1 MRVLSIRMKELRH
14 TGLARAAL
22 FLVATLAAGAVVNP
36 AQAMQAGSE
45 APGGQARPKIGLVL
59 AALAAAGVYSVSA
72 EDVSQQAVL
81 NGTVVSVIE
90 AGTPVKEGDV
100 LVSVD
105 SLVGGVP
112 AARADRDGVVKEVR
126 VQKGQTIAKQDVVAV
141 LESK

>member
-1 MRVLSIRMKELRH
+1 MR
-14 TGLARAAL
+14 
-22 FLVATLAAGAVVNP
+22 N
-36 AQAMQAGSE
+36 AM
-45 APGGQARPKIGLVL
+45 KIGLVL
-59 AALAAAGVYSVSA
+59 AALAVAGVYSVSA

>member
-1 MRVLSIRMKELRH
+1 MRNAMKL
-14 TGLARAAL
+14 
-22 FLVATLAAGAVVNP
+22 
-36 AQAMQAGSE
+36 
-45 APGGQARPKIGLVL
+45 GLVL
-59 AALAAAGVYSVSA
+59 AALVTAGVYSVSA
-72 EDVSQQAVL
+72 ADVSQQAVL

-126 VQKGQTIAKQDVVAV
+126 VQKGQTIAKQDVVVV
-141 LESK
+141 LETK

>member
-1 MRVLSIRMKELRH
+1 MR
-14 TGLARAAL
+14 
-22 FLVATLAAGAVVNP
+22 N
-36 AQAMQAGSE
+36 AM
-45 APGGQARPKIGLVL
+45 KIGLAL
-59 AALAAAGVYSVSA
+59 AALVAAGVYSASA

-126 VQKGQTIAKQDVVAV
+126 VQKGQTIVKQDVVAV

>member
-1 MRVLSIRMKELRH
+1 MR
-14 TGLARAAL
+14 
-22 FLVATLAAGAVVNP
+22 N
-36 AQAMQAGSE
+36 AM
-45 APGGQARPKIGLVL
+45 KIGLVL
-59 AALAAAGVYSVSA
+59 AVLAAAGVYGVSA

>member
-1 MRVLSIRMKELRH
+1 MR
-14 TGLARAAL
+14 
-22 FLVATLAAGAVVNP
+22 N
-36 AQAMQAGSE
+36 AM
-45 APGGQARPKIGLVL
+45 KIGLAL
-59 AALAAAGVYSVSA
+59 AALAAAGVVYSVSA

>member
-1 MRVLSIRMKELRH
+1 MR
-14 TGLARAAL
+14 
-22 FLVATLAAGAVVNP
+22 N
-36 AQAMQAGSE
+36 AM
-45 APGGQARPKIGLVL
+45 KIGLVL
-59 AALAAAGVYSVSA
+59 AALVAAGAYSVSA

>member
-1 MRVLSIRMKELRH
+1 MR
-14 TGLARAAL
+14 
-22 FLVATLAAGAVVNP
+22 N
-36 AQAMQAGSE
+36 AM
-45 APGGQARPKIGLVL
+45 KIGLVL
-59 AALAAAGVYSVSA
+59 AALVAAGVYGVSA
-72 EDVSQQAVL
+72 EDVLQQAVL

>member
-1 MRVLSIRMKELRH
+1 MRNAI
-14 TGLARAAL
+14 
-22 FLVATLAAGAVVNP
+22 
-36 AQAMQAGSE
+36 
-45 APGGQARPKIGLVL
+45 KIGLVL
-59 AALAAAGVYSVSA
+59 AALVAAGGYSVSA

>member
-1 MRVLSIRMKELRH
+1 MR
-14 TGLARAAL
+14 
-22 FLVATLAAGAVVNP
+22 N
-36 AQAMQAGSE
+36 AM
-45 APGGQARPKIGLVL
+45 KIGLVL

>member
-1 MRVLSIRMKELRH
+1 MR
-14 TGLARAAL
+14 
-22 FLVATLAAGAVVNP
+22 N
-36 AQAMQAGSE
+36 AM
-45 APGGQARPKIGLVL
+45 KIGLVL
-59 AALAAAGVYSVSA
+59 AALVVAGVYSVSA

-105 SLVGGVP
+105 SLVGG
-112 AARADRDGVVKEVR
+112 ADRDGVVKEVR

>member
-1 MRVLSIRMKELRH
+1 MR
-14 TGLARAAL
+14 
-22 FLVATLAAGAVVNP
+22 N
-36 AQAMQAGSE
+36 AM
-45 APGGQARPKIGLVL
+45 KIGLVL

-112 AARADRDGVVKEVR
+112 AARDDR
-126 VQKGQTIAKQDVVAV
+126 QTGRRSGAGEQIKKPAV
-141 LESK
+141 WHGSFAPQTACPLPFIGILLHLCGCIR

>member
-1 MRVLSIRMKELRH
+1 MRK
-14 TGLARAAL
+14 
-22 FLVATLAAGAVVNP
+22 
-36 AQAMQAGSE
+36 AM
-45 APGGQARPKIGLVL
+45 KIGLVL
-59 AALAAAGVYSVSA
+59 AALVAAGVYSVSA
-72 EDVSQQAVL
+72 GDVSQQAVL
-81 NGTVVSVIE
+81 NGTVVYVIE

-126 VQKGQTIAKQDVVAV
+126 VQKGQTIAKEDVVAV

>member
-1 MRVLSIRMKELRH
+1 MRNAMKL
-14 TGLARAAL
+14 GLA
-22 FLVATLAAGAVVNP
+22 
-36 AQAMQAGSE
+36 
-45 APGGQARPKIGLVL
+45 L
-59 AALAAAGVYSVSA
+59 AALVAVGVYSVSA
-72 EDVSQQAVL
+72 ADVSQQAVL

-126 VQKGQTIAKQDVVAV
+126 VKKGQTIAKQDVVVV
-141 LESK
+141 LETQG

>member
-1 MRVLSIRMKELRH
+1 MR
-14 TGLARAAL
+14 
-22 FLVATLAAGAVVNP
+22 N
-36 AQAMQAGSE
+36 AM
-45 APGGQARPKIGLVL
+45 KIGLAL
-59 AALAAAGVYSVSA
+59 AALVAAGVYSVSA

-126 VQKGQTIAKQDVVAV
+126 AGITWVNAFNPTFNEAPWGGYKMSGIGRELGVHGLEEYQEIKQVNINLTPGAPGWY
-141 LESK
+141 EH

>member
-1 MRVLSIRMKELRH
+1 MR
-14 TGLARAAL
+14 
-22 FLVATLAAGAVVNP
+22 N
-36 AQAMQAGSE
+36 AM
-45 APGGQARPKIGLVL
+45 KIGL
-59 AALAAAGVYSVSA
+59 ALPALVVAGVYSVSA

>member
-1 MRVLSIRMKELRH
+1 MR
-14 TGLARAAL
+14 
-22 FLVATLAAGAVVNP
+22 N
-36 AQAMQAGSE
+36 AM
-45 APGGQARPKIGLVL
+45 KIGLVL
-59 AALAAAGVYSVSA
+59 AALVAAGVYSVSA

-112 AARADRDGVVKEVR
+112 AARADRDGVVKEVPR
-126 VQKGQTIAKQDVVAV
+126 PEGPDDRQTGRRSGAGEQIKKPAV
-141 LESK
+141 WHGSFAPQTACPLPFIGILLHLCGCIR

>member
-1 MRVLSIRMKELRH
+1 MVKYNIPICEFYNTGRYIMR
-14 TGLARAAL
+14 
-22 FLVATLAAGAVVNP
+22 N
-36 AQAMQAGSE
+36 AM
-45 APGGQARPKIGLVL
+45 KIGLVL
-59 AALAAAGVYSVSA
+59 AALVTAGVYSVSA

>member
-1 MRVLSIRMKELRH
+1 MR
-14 TGLARAAL
+14 
-22 FLVATLAAGAVVNP
+22 N
-36 AQAMQAGSE
+36 AM
-45 APGGQARPKIGLVL
+45 KIGLVL

-72 EDVSQQAVL
+72 EDVPQQAVL

>member
-1 MRVLSIRMKELRH
+1 MVKYNIPICEFYNTGRYIMR
-14 TGLARAAL
+14 
-22 FLVATLAAGAVVNP
+22 N
-36 AQAMQAGSE
+36 AM
-45 APGGQARPKIGLVL
+45 KIGLVL
-59 AALAAAGVYSVSA
+59 AALVAAGVYSVSA
-72 EDVSQQAVL
+72 KDVSQQAVL

>member
-1 MRVLSIRMKELRH
+1 MR
-14 TGLARAAL
+14 
-22 FLVATLAAGAVVNP
+22 N
-36 AQAMQAGSE
+36 AM
-45 APGGQARPKIGLVL
+45 KIGLVL
-59 AALAAAGVYSVSA
+59 AALVAAGVCSVSA

>member
-1 MRVLSIRMKELRH
+1 MRNGM
-14 TGLARAAL
+14 
-22 FLVATLAAGAVVNP
+22 
-36 AQAMQAGSE
+36 
-45 APGGQARPKIGLVL
+45 KIGLAL
-59 AALAAAGVYSVSA
+59 AALVAAGVYSVSA

-112 AARADRDGVVKEVR
+112 AARADRDGVVKEAR

>member
-1 MRVLSIRMKELRH
+1 MVKYNIPICEFYNTGRYIMR
-14 TGLARAAL
+14 
-22 FLVATLAAGAVVNP
+22 N
-36 AQAMQAGSE
+36 AM
-45 APGGQARPKIGLVL
+45 KIGLAL
-59 AALAAAGVYSVSA
+59 AALVVAGVYSVSA

>member
-1 MRVLSIRMKELRH
+1 MVKYNIPICEFYNTGRYIMR
-14 TGLARAAL
+14 
-22 FLVATLAAGAVVNP
+22 N
-36 AQAMQAGSE
+36 AM
-45 APGGQARPKIGLVL
+45 KIGLVL
-59 AALAAAGVYSVSA
+59 AALVAAGAYSVAA

>member
-1 MRVLSIRMKELRH
+1 MLEYKHVPKEVLYQLYIEENKTLSDVAEELNLSIATVQKKLVKYNIPICEFYN
-14 TGLARAAL
+14 TGRYIMR
-22 FLVATLAAGAVVNP
+22 N
-36 AQAMQAGSE
+36 AM
-45 APGGQARPKIGLVL
+45 KIGLVL

-126 VQKGQTIAKQDVVAV
+126 VS
-141 LESK
+141 E

>member
-1 MRVLSIRMKELRH
+1 MR
-14 TGLARAAL
+14 
-22 FLVATLAAGAVVNP
+22 N
-36 AQAMQAGSE
+36 AM
-45 APGGQARPKIGLVL
+45 KIGLAL
-59 AALAAAGVYSVSA
+59 AALVAAGVYSASA

>member
-1 MRVLSIRMKELRH
+1 MR
-14 TGLARAAL
+14 
-22 FLVATLAAGAVVNP
+22 N
-36 AQAMQAGSE
+36 AM
-45 APGGQARPKIGLVL
+45 KIGL
-59 AALAAAGVYSVSA
+59 ALAVLGAAGVYSVSA
-72 EDVSQQAVL
+72 EAVSQQAVL

>member
-1 MRVLSIRMKELRH
+1 MR
-14 TGLARAAL
+14 
-22 FLVATLAAGAVVNP
+22 N
-36 AQAMQAGSE
+36 AM
-45 APGGQARPKIGLVL
+45 KIGLAL
-59 AALAAAGVYSVSA
+59 AALVAAGVSVYSVSA
-72 EDVSQQAVL
+72 ADVSQQAVL

-126 VQKGQTIAKQDVVAV
+126 VQKGQTIAKQDVVVV
-141 LESK
+141 LETK

>member
-1 MRVLSIRMKELRH
+1 MR
-14 TGLARAAL
+14 
-22 FLVATLAAGAVVNP
+22 N
-36 AQAMQAGSE
+36 AM
-45 APGGQARPKIGLVL
+45 KIGLAL

-72 EDVSQQAVL
+72 EAVSQQAVL

>member
-1 MRVLSIRMKELRH
+1 MR
-14 TGLARAAL
+14 
-22 FLVATLAAGAVVNP
+22 N
-36 AQAMQAGSE
+36 AM
-45 APGGQARPKIGLVL
+45 KIGLAL
-59 AALAAAGVYSVSA
+59 AALVAAGVYSVSA

-81 NGTVVSVIE
+81 NGT
-90 AGTPVKEGDV
+90 VKEGDV

>member
-1 MRVLSIRMKELRH
+1 MRNAI
-14 TGLARAAL
+14 
-22 FLVATLAAGAVVNP
+22 
-36 AQAMQAGSE
+36 
-45 APGGQARPKIGLVL
+45 KIGLVL
-59 AALAAAGVYSVSA
+59 AALVAAGVYSVSA
-72 EDVSQQAVL
+72 EDVSQRAVL

>member
-1 MRVLSIRMKELRH
+1 MRNAMKL
-14 TGLARAAL
+14 GLA
-22 FLVATLAAGAVVNP
+22 
-36 AQAMQAGSE
+36 
-45 APGGQARPKIGLVL
+45 L
-59 AALAAAGVYSVSA
+59 AALVAVGVYSVSA
-72 EDVSQQAVL
+72 ADVSQQAVL

-126 VQKGQTIAKQDVVAV
+126 VQKGQTIAKQDVVVV
-141 LESK
+141 LETK

>member
-1 MRVLSIRMKELRH
+1 MRNAMKL
-14 TGLARAAL
+14 
-22 FLVATLAAGAVVNP
+22 
-36 AQAMQAGSE
+36 
-45 APGGQARPKIGLVL
+45 GLVL
-59 AALAAAGVYSVSA
+59 AALVTAGVYSASA
-72 EDVSQQAVL
+72 ADVSQQAVL

-126 VQKGQTIAKQDVVAV
+126 VQKGQTIAKQDVVVV
-141 LESK
+141 LETK

>member
-1 MRVLSIRMKELRH
+1 MR
-14 TGLARAAL
+14 
-22 FLVATLAAGAVVNP
+22 N
-36 AQAMQAGSE
+36 AM
-45 APGGQARPKIGLVL
+45 KIGLAL
-59 AALAAAGVYSVSA
+59 AALVAAGVYSVSA

-112 AARADRDGVVKEVR
+112 ARADRDGVVKEVR

>member
-1 MRVLSIRMKELRH
+1 MR
-14 TGLARAAL
+14 
-22 FLVATLAAGAVVNP
+22 N
-36 AQAMQAGSE
+36 AM
-45 APGGQARPKIGLVL
+45 KIGLVL
-59 AALAAAGVYSVSA
+59 AALVTAGVYSASA
-72 EDVSQQAVL
+72 ADVSQQAVL

-126 VQKGQTIAKQDVVAV
+126 VQKGQTIAKQDVVVV
-141 LESK
+141 LETK